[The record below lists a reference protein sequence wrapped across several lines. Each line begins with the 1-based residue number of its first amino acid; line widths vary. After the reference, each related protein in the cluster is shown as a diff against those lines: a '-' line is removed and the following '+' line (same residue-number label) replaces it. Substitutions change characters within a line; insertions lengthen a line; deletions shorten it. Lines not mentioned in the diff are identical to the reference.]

1 MTTIY
6 GAGWRT
12 TWILTAQGRTPRWK
26 PKEKGPE
33 VPVIN
38 LEEEMGVKQAEEII
52 HLQKHIEL
60 L

>member
-1 MTTIY
+1 M
-6 GAGWRT
+6 
-12 TWILTAQGRTPRWK
+12 TAQGRTPRWK